1 MQNES
6 VVSAPIVSWSEFP
19 NVHAKN
25 IEFYSD
31 NIDNFGAHLA
41 KAKAPSKEKCPLISL
56 VDFGENKSKSGS
68 YRHDANAIAVDG
80 VIGDYD
86 DGLVHLEDALE
97 MLEANDIIA
106 VLYPTPSHS
115 LNKPRWR
122 VVAPT
127 SKTYPTTEHKRLTE
141 CLNRVLGGVLA
152 KESYTLSQSY
162 YFGDVGTNEYKV
174 IKTKG
179 TKYIDQLELVD
190 EQVPKK
196 VKKTELE
203 TSSVSS
209 ELFLA
214 PTLIADLKSALET
227 IPSDDR
233 VIWIQIG
240 HALKT
245 IGEAGKELWME
256 WSFKSSKF
264 DPLDAQRCWESFN
277 PQQTSYQVVFAE
289 AQRQGWINPL
299 TSEALTEPQTKKLAP
314 TKIGDLVVGLFNS
327 LKLNDEDVKNMA
339 EAEFLIP
346 NLIVRG
352 HLMAFVS
359 PANGGKTAIFVKQCE
374 KLAAQGLKVIYINV
388 DGSPSDLKRHHEHA
402 SEYGYAVI
410 APDAKAGKSTD
421 DVIAILESI
430 ASGEASCEDVVIIID
445 TLKKFLDV
453 INKLQSKKFYKML
466 RAITVKGATICLLG
480 HTNKYVGEDGKPIFE
495 GTADLRNDLDELIY
509 LDSCKNDNA
518 NTLEVT
524 TRPDKVR
531 AEFSPKSF
539 LIQLPDRTVIELA
552 TAINILAKEDR
563 AMLDLINGAI
573 ANGSHTQKE
582 IISYVES
589 LTAHSPKKIRQTL
602 IKLSQNTPP
611 DVIVTKSSEKNAL
624 IYSTAPN
631 LESAFSCLNTV
642 KKP

>member
-256 WSFKSSKF
+256 W
-264 DPLDAQRCWESFN
+264 
-277 PQQTSYQVVFAE
+277 
-289 AQRQGWINPL
+289 
-299 TSEALTEPQTKKLAP
+299 
-314 TKIGDLVVGLFNS
+314 
-327 LKLNDEDVKNMA
+327 
-339 EAEFLIP
+339 
-346 NLIVRG
+346 
-352 HLMAFVS
+352 
-359 PANGGKTAIFVKQCE
+359 
-374 KLAAQGLKVIYINV
+374 
-388 DGSPSDLKRHHEHA
+388 
-402 SEYGYAVI
+402 
-410 APDAKAGKSTD
+410 
-421 DVIAILESI
+421 
-430 ASGEASCEDVVIIID
+430 
-445 TLKKFLDV
+445 
-453 INKLQSKKFYKML
+453 
-466 RAITVKGATICLLG
+466 
-480 HTNKYVGEDGKPIFE
+480 
-495 GTADLRNDLDELIY
+495 
-509 LDSCKNDNA
+509 
-518 NTLEVT
+518 
-524 TRPDKVR
+524 
-531 AEFSPKSF
+531 
-539 LIQLPDRTVIELA
+539 
-552 TAINILAKEDR
+552 
-563 AMLDLINGAI
+563 
-573 ANGSHTQKE
+573 
-582 IISYVES
+582 
-589 LTAHSPKKIRQTL
+589 
-602 IKLSQNTPP
+602 
-611 DVIVTKSSEKNAL
+611 
-624 IYSTAPN
+624 
-631 LESAFSCLNTV
+631 
-642 KKP
+642 